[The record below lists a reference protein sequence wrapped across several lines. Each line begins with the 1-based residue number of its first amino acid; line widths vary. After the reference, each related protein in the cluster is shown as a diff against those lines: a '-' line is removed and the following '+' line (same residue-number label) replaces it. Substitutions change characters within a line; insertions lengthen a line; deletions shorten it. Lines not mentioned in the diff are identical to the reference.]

1 MLNCED
7 LEFSWEAC
15 PWRPVK
21 FRLVLA
27 MGINVVVTQP
37 YNVRSAPDFHMFE
50 RIQA

>member
-7 LEFSWEAC
+7 LEFSWEGVSVASC
-15 PWRPVK
+15 QISM
-21 FRLVLA
+21 FA

-37 YNVRSAPDFHMFE
+37 YNVRSAQDFTCSI